1 VSVFSTNM
9 IFSRSPRAT
18 LSGAVLLVA
27 LAAGIAG
34 CSLRQRY
41 NAWLGV
47 RVARV
52 EAMPSFRTIA
62 WEYGRDA
69 GNSVRMG
76 SQILWIF
83 GDTFTWSGLRCATA
97 GWSSTSEPARLL
109 EGLDE
114 WFAPLQ
120 FYEYSIEEEAFNV
133 AHEAVPACCSEREA
147 CPAGETYCHCPM
159 GTECWT
165 RIAIWP
171 GDTININD
179 VIGLNYYEKVLVGTA
194 PLDYRHLGTGIA
206 IVRRGSTEA
215 LRPSSDE
222 EPLLIFSPDEPNFL
236 RATTGHDGGRTYIY
250 LFANT
255 NRKGCDVDVLVA
267 RVRIDRAMRRD
278 SYRFWDGSGWARDLS
293 AARPVLTGIGGG
305 LGSVAWN
312 DYLHSYVSAGNDIC
326 AGGDKLLMRIAPR
339 PEGPWSDPSVVDLSH
354 LGARPD
360 AYAAQ
365 LHPSLGT
372 GREMV
377 ISYYQP
383 LRDIEGSVHLARITF
398 E

>member
-1 VSVFSTNM
+1 MTRRPF
-9 IFSRSPRAT
+9 FRAACR
-18 LSGAVLLVA
+18 GAVLLAV
-27 LAAGIAG
+27 LLCTIGG

-41 NAWLGV
+41 TAWRGV
-47 RVARV
+47 RVASV
-52 EAMPSFRTIA
+52 EALPPFQTAA

-76 SQILWIF
+76 SQLLWIF

-97 GWSSTSEPARLL
+97 AWSPVDNPTALHERF
-109 EGLDE
+109 DE

-120 FYEYSIEEEAFNV
+120 FYEYSIDEEAFNV
-133 AHEAVPACCSEREA
+133 AHEQVPTCCSEREQ
-147 CPAGETYCHCPM
+147 CPTDATYCHCPT
-159 GTECWT
+159 GTDCWS

-171 GDTININD
+171 GDTVNIND
-179 VIGLNYYEKVLVGTA
+179 VIGLNYYEKVQVGTA

-206 IVRRGSTEA
+206 IVRRGSTRA
-215 LRPSSDE
+215 LRPSRDS
-222 EPLLIFSPDEPNFL
+222 EPLLIFSADEPNFL
-236 RATTGHDGGRTYIY
+236 RATAAHHDGRSYIY
-250 LFANT
+250 LFAST
-255 NRKGCDVDVLVA
+255 NRVGCNVDVLVA
-267 RVRIDRAMRRD
+267 RVRINRALRREA
-278 SYRFWDGSGWARDLS
+278 YRFWDGENWVPDLS
-293 AARPVLTGIGGG
+293 AARPVLAGIGGG

-312 DYLHSYVSAGNDIC
+312 EYLGSYLSAVNDIC
-326 AGGDKLLMRIAPR
+326 VGGNTLLMRMAPR
-339 PEGPWSDPSVVDLSH
+339 PEGPWSDATAVDLSH

-360 AYAAQ
+360 AYAGQ
-365 LHPSLGT
+365 LHPSLGN